1 MYGCKMPEDQNKKA
15 CYKIQV
21 TEVCSLLL
29 IISPN
34 MIASLIAEMRR
45 FDTREILVPAEKIL
59 PPGYAEYLKRVL
71 IANEYSGNVYDMAAE
86 QFRRMEVE
94 QSPCFD
100 SVNVTRKKKTRFDLE
115 AGEIFYMLVR
125 NAKSRFR
132 YVFPD
137 EEGKEISVPLEHL

>member
-15 CYKIQV
+15 CYKIQITGV
-21 TEVCSLLL
+21 YDLLL
-29 IISPN
+29 IISPD
-34 MIASLIAEMRR
+34 MIASLIAEMCR

-71 IANEYSGNVYDMAAE
+71 IANEYSENVYDMAAE
-86 QFRRMEVE
+86 QFRRLEVE

-100 SVNVTRKKKTRFDLE
+100 SVNVTRKKKTRFVE